1 MFSKR
6 LRAPLQTAVASLTLC
21 AVTLAQTPQPTSFN
35 VKLVAECVG
44 CIAAPDQTPT
54 PQTPTPQTPAQ
65 REAARPPGTQQD
77 QPNVPEQARP
87 SSDPTRPP
95 GTQQPAPQQP
105 PGTSLP
111 APVQTPQTPQ
121 PTTAPVTTG
130 VPPGEPQVPAG
141 QPDAL
146 DQNAPVL
153 TDTNPRPVPP
163 LPPMM
168 RLGVQTDN
176 QLPLTLNEAIRRALE
191 NNNTIEVA
199 RNDVRFAETQLRALE
214 GIYDP
219 VFQYTPQIN
228 NSVRPVSSTLA
239 GSNQGSSVSTTDINN
254 NFSVTKQFVRGGGN
268 YSYFFNNTRETTNS
282 RFTTLNPFYS
292 ANQGIQFT
300 QPLWRN
306 RSIDNDRRSIRIQRK
321 RLEQTDADFRRSTI
335 DVISQVQRAYWDLVF
350 ALRDQENQLANV
362 RLAQQNF
369 SRTEASVAAGASA
382 PLQRAEVETELA
394 NRTSAL
400 LTSTQSVS
408 IAENNLKQLLLKDP
422 LAPEWTASLVPT
434 DQPTFDTTPV
444 DLTAALTEARA
455 NRPELRR
462 QKLQQDINDIDIK
475 FFKNQTKPQID
486 LTASLSTTGLAG
498 TPALGLSA
506 TPGNALVPLISG
518 DPATNAS
525 AFLLNELQRA
535 RREAGL
541 ADNIVVP
548 NVTVQ
553 NQTITGN
560 LVGGYGQTLSNL
572 FSFKTRNIVVGAT
585 IQLPLHNRTAEAN
598 LAGAR
603 IQRDQVA
610 AQMRAQE
617 QTIEVEVRNA
627 AQAVETARLRVLSA
641 REARQNAEL
650 QLAGERRLYQVGRS
664 TTFLLFQR
672 ENTLVNARN
681 AELRAETDYNKA
693 LADLQR
699 ATSTTLRVNNVIV
712 ETPTLP

>member
-21 AVTLAQTPQPTSFN
+21 ATTLAQTPAPANYS

-44 CIAAPDQTPT
+44 CAALPVQTPT
-54 PQTPTPQTPAQ
+54 PQNPAQ
-65 REAARPPGTQQD
+65 RDATRPPGTQQD

-95 GTQQPAPQQP
+95 GTQQTAPQQP
-105 PGTSLP
+105 PGTRLP
-111 APVQTPQTPQ
+111 APVQTPATAP
-121 PTTAPVTTG
+121 PPAPTTTAP
-130 VPPGEPQVPAG
+130 PAGEPQVPAA

-153 TDTNPRPVPP
+153 TDTNPRPVPA
-163 LPPMM
+163 LPPMV
-168 RLGVQTDN
+168 RLGVQASN

-214 GIYDP
+214 GIFDP
-219 VFQYTPQIN
+219 VFQYTPQLN

-239 GSNQGSSVSTTDINN
+239 GSNQGSTVTTTDINN
-254 NFSVTKQFVRGGGN
+254 NFSLTKQFSRGGGN

-292 ANQGIQFT
+292 ASQGIQFV
-300 QPLWRN
+300 QPLFRD
-306 RSIDNDRRSIRIQRK
+306 RAIDNNRRQIRIQRK
-321 RLEQTDADFRRSTI
+321 RLEQSDADFRRSTI
-335 DVISQVQRAYWDLVF
+335 DVITQVQRAYWDLVF

-362 RLAQQNF
+362 KLAQQNF
-369 SRTEASVAAGASA
+369 SRTEASVAAGAAA

-394 NRTSAL
+394 NRTSSL
-400 LTSTQSVS
+400 LAATQAVS
-408 IAENNLKQLLLKDP
+408 IAENNLKELLLKDP
-422 LAPEWTASLVPT
+422 LAPDWTAALVPT
-434 DQPTFDTTPV
+434 DTPTFDTTPV
-444 DLTAALTEARA
+444 DLTAALADARS

-462 QKLQQDINDIDIK
+462 QKLQQDINDIDLK
-475 FFKNQTKPQID
+475 YFKNQTKPQID
-486 LTASLSTTGLAG
+486 LTATFSTTGLAG
-498 TPALGLSA
+498 TPAPGLA
-506 TPGNALVPLISG
+506 TSGNSTFPLISG
-518 DPATNAS
+518 DPTTNAD
-525 AFLLNELQRA
+525 AFLLEELRRV

-541 ADNIVVP
+541 ADNIMVP

-560 LVGGYGQTLSNL
+560 LIGGYGQTLQNL
-572 FSFKTRNIVVGAT
+572 FGFKTRNIVVGAT

-603 IQRDQVA
+603 IQRDQLA
-610 AQMRAQE
+610 AQMRSQE
-617 QTIEVEVRNA
+617 QAIEVEVRNA

-641 REARQNAEL
+641 REARANAEL

-664 TTFLLFQR
+664 TTFILFQR
-672 ENTLVNARN
+672 ENALINARN
-681 AELRAETDYNKA
+681 AVLRAETDYNKA

-699 ATSTTLRVNNVIV
+699 ATSTTLRANNVIV
-712 ETPTLP
+712 ESPTLQ